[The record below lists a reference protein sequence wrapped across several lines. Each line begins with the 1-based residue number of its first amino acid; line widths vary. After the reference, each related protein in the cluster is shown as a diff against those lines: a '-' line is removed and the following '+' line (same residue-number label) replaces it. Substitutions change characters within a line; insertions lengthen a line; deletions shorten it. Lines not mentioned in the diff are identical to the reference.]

1 MRNGAGQSRAREPAR
16 FPSSRGARLQPGLA
30 CVASKGERRRGVKR
44 EQGKVSACC
53 RRHFVLT
60 LAAVIFLQYAA
71 EELGIILLYNF
82 DNSKTAKQN
91 ANPVAAPILS
101 LSWDTMQASFS
112 L

>member
-1 MRNGAGQSRAREPAR
+1 
-16 FPSSRGARLQPGLA
+16 
-30 CVASKGERRRGVKR
+30 
-44 EQGKVSACC
+44 
-53 RRHFVLT
+53 